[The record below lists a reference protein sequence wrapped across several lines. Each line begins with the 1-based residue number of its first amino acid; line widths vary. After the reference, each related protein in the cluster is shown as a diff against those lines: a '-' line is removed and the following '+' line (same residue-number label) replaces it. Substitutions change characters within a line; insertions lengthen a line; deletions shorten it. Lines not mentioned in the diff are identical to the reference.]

1 MALGLLAEVMGWTSE
16 TDAVPAHEYAW
27 LRLMSSIKY
36 DGYADFR
43 AGVRFLESLAVWLK
57 QFDVADRPAAY
68 QFVKQRLVYISLSE
82 MLRLI
87 ENFVPEVVTPI
98 LREVVATEL
107 DCKPYEVWATP
118 EGAKSFNKHL
128 RQTLFV
134 GLSDG
139 SRSDVLRRANSGRL
153 SPEQIVPMLN
163 IDGGKWRDL
172 ADKLAKEHAG
182 ARFERVF
189 LIDDFTASGTTF
201 IREVD
206 GEWKGKLNTF
216 NKMVIAAQQEL
227 GDDFPIP
234 KGYHLHIHH
243 YVSSD
248 QARLALEERT
258 KDAQQ
263 RWAQAWFGEVEI
275 TEGLR
280 LPPDLK
286 LTQPRDAAMLDLGDR
301 YYDHA
306 LYERIKK
313 HCDENGQ
320 SDMKL
325 GYANCALPI
334 VLDHNTPNNSI
345 PLLWAETPGAN
356 GTHPMRPLFH
366 RRDRHG

>member
-1 MALGLLAEVMGWTSE
+1 MALGLLTEVMGWASNS
-16 TDAVPAHEYAW
+16 DAVPRREYAW

-36 DGYADFR
+36 DGYEDFR
-43 AGVRFLESLAVWLK
+43 AGVRFLESLAIWLK
-57 QFDVADRPAAY
+57 QFDPADRPTAY
-68 QFVKQRLVYISLSE
+68 QFVKQRLVYISLPE

-98 LREVVATEL
+98 LCKVVATEL
-107 DCKPYEVWATP
+107 GCKPYEVWSTP
-118 EGAKSFNKHL
+118 KGADSYRKHL
-128 RQTLFV
+128 RRTLFV

-139 SRSDVLRRANSGRL
+139 SRIDILRRANSGRL

-163 IDGGKWRDL
+163 IDLIKWSDL
-172 ADKLAKEHAG
+172 NKKLAKDHRDAK
-182 ARFERVF
+182 FERVF

-201 IREVD
+201 IRETK

-216 NKMVIAAQQEL
+216 NEMVRNAQQHLE
-227 GDDFPIP
+227 DRFPIP
-234 KGYHLHIHH
+234 EGYHLHIHH

-248 QARLALEERT
+248 QARSALDERVR
-258 KDAQQ
+258 DAKQ
-263 RWAQAWFGEVEI
+263 RWKQAWFGKVDI

-286 LTQPRDAAMLDLGDR
+286 LAEPRDAAMLDLGDR

-306 LYERIKK
+306 LYERLKE

-320 SDMKL
+320 SDMKR

-356 GTHPMRPLFH
+356 GAHRMRPLFH
-366 RRDRHG
+366 RRDRFG